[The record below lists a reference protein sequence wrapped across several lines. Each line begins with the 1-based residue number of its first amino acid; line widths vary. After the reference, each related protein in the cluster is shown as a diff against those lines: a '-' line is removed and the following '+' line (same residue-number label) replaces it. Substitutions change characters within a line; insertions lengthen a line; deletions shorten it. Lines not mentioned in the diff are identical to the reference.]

1 LRVTS
6 ADGRPKPRGRP
17 RVEAPA
23 SASVTTWLRVAQY
36 DRLLQLAK
44 REEKSLSALV
54 RDLLKLRI
62 G

>member
-1 LRVTS
+1 MPQ
-6 ADGRPKPRGRP
+6 RPARPPRGRP
-17 RVEAPA
+17 KVEAPA
-23 SASVTTWLRVAQY
+23 GASVTTWLQLADH

-44 REEKSLSALV
+44 REEKTLSALI